1 MFTCLFFTQD
11 NLENLSQDQVI
22 RTEARQDFEPKIDP
36 NEVPF
41 YKVLL
46 LLLFAFFLFCF
57 VLLWFGGV
65 SLCACGL
72 FFNARSIS
80 LSNGQVEGKSILL
93 SSVRWLNHLVSN
105 KREWN
110 NCFIKNARKISRILP
125 DFICKNNR
133 FSACF

>member
-57 VLLWFGGV
+57 VFLWFGGV

>member
-80 LSNGQVEGKSILL
+80 LSNAQVEGKSILL